1 MSSYEFSPF
10 SAAMCEQK
18 VGLFFLVMTMFFFPR
33 RFWLYHLFGALSSIF
48 QKNLGLAKGLW
59 DSKTGKGKP
68 PAKAMKVKNV
78 TLKRPA
84 ALNLR
89 TLKDKNQPMSLEEKM
104 ESFGKKGN
112 QDVQQFLDSL
122 TKNQREALW
131 QRFASARAAL
141 RDSTADDLW
150 QSVAKGKGS
159 DPQKKKLLGCFLQLG
174 GDLKTKKD
182 HYMKELVSYSK
193 TFGFLAA
200 KIYFV
205 FTFHLPIWLR
215 QHQLPRMGSIPDH
228 TQKVW
233 PSRMHETSHWA
244 A

>member
-1 MSSYEFSPF
+1 
-10 SAAMCEQK
+10 MCEQK
-18 VGLFFLVMTMFFFPR
+18 VGMFFFGDDHVFFPQKI
-33 RFWLYHLFGALSSIF
+33 LALPFVWCSFKHF
-48 QKNLGLAKGLW
+48 QKNLGPAKGLW
-59 DSKTGKGKP
+59 DSKMGKGKP

-84 ALNLR
+84 ALNLG

>member
-1 MSSYEFSPF
+1 MRSYELIWGFLF
-10 SAAMCEQK
+10 SAAMCDQK
-18 VGLFFLVMTMFFFPR
+18 VGLFFCDDHVFFFPED
-33 RFWLYHLFGALSSIF
+33 FGSTICLVRLRHF
-48 QKNLGLAKGLW
+48 QKNPGLAKGLW
-59 DSKTGKGKP
+59 DSKMGKGKP

-84 ALNLR
+84 ALNLG

-104 ESFGKKGN
+104 ESFRKKGN
-112 QDVQQFLDSL
+112 QDVQQFLDGL

-131 QRFASARAAL
+131 QRFASARAL
-141 RDSTADDLW
+141 KDSTADDLW

-200 KIYFV
+200 KKK
-205 FTFHLPIWLR
+205 FTFHLPIWLEATPAPKNGF
-215 QHQLPRMGSIPDH
+215 H
-228 TQKVW
+228 
-233 PSRMHETSHWA
+233 SRPYSKGMA
-244 A
+244 FKNA

>member
-1 MSSYEFSPF
+1 MALPF
-10 SAAMCEQK
+10 VWCSFK
-18 VGLFFLVMTMFFFPR
+18 
-33 RFWLYHLFGALSSIF
+33 HF
-48 QKNLGLAKGLW
+48 QKNLGPAKGLW
-59 DSKTGKGKP
+59 DSKMGKGKP

-84 ALNLR
+84 ALNLG

-200 KIYFV
+200 KIYF
-205 FTFHLPIWLR
+205 F
-215 QHQLPRMGSIPDH
+215 S
-228 TQKVW
+228 
-233 PSRMHETSHWA
+233 PSTCQSG
-244 A
+244 

>member
-18 VGLFFLVMTMFFFPR
+18 VGMFFLVMTMFFFPQKI
-33 RFWLYHLFGALSSIF
+33 LALPFVWCSFKHF
-48 QKNLGLAKGLW
+48 QKNLGPAKGLW
-59 DSKTGKGKP
+59 DSKMGKGKP

-84 ALNLR
+84 ALNLG

-131 QRFASARAAL
+131 QR
-141 RDSTADDLW
+141 
-150 QSVAKGKGS
+150 
-159 DPQKKKLLGCFLQLG
+159 LLMQW
-174 GDLKTKKD
+174 
-182 HYMKELVSYSK
+182 Y
-193 TFGFLAA
+193 A
-200 KIYFV
+200 YF
-205 FTFHLPIWLR
+205 PGIEE
-215 QHQLPRMGSIPDH
+215 D
-228 TQKVW
+228 
-233 PSRMHETSHWA
+233 HETKRC
-244 A
+244 